1 MRINLSQILLFL
13 SSSYLLMAKG
23 TQAGTDIE
31 NSATISYQ
39 DGGTTYDVHSS
50 VDKFVVDR
58 IVDVKMQCQQ
68 SEPVEVGAG
77 EVDRVLT
84 FAMSSL
90 GNSEDN
96 VTVSYLHESSD
107 FAPESV
113 RVFEDSNDN
122 GVFDS
127 SDTEINIVE
136 MGIDETKT
144 IFVAGNIPDDVNR
157 TEESNDTLI
166 VASKSTHTATKD
178 TQNSIDTVI
187 RDGEDSDS
195 CLYKVRNYWLESV
208 KSQEIHGDD
217 NTTHTGTIITYSID
231 LSIGG
236 DGDAKTIKDIHLKD
250 LIPEGTKYVDGSLKL
265 DGASASGYSD
275 GEIDVSVP
283 DISGDTH
290 HIVTFD
296 VQVQ

>member
-1 MRINLSQILLFL
+1 MKIFYTLCLMLLPFM
-13 SSSYLLMAKG
+13 LLAKG
-23 TQAGTDIE
+23 THAGTDIE

-39 DGGTTYDVHSS
+39 DGGTAYDVHSS

-107 FAPESV
+107 FVPESV

-122 GVFDS
+122 GVFDG

-144 IFVAGNIPDDVNR
+144 IFIVGNIPDDANR

-166 VASKSTHTATKD
+166 VASKSTHTTTED
-178 TQNSIDTVI
+178 TQNSVDTVI
-187 RDGEDSDS
+187 RDGEDRDS

-217 NTTHTGTIITYSID
+217 NATHTGTVITYSID

-236 DGDAKTIKDIHLKD
+236 DSDAKTIKDINLKD

-265 DGASASGYSD
+265 DGASVSGYSD
-275 GEIDVSVP
+275 EEIDVSVP